1 QLEQYMQLMENDI
14 VIKLS
19 AGSDDV
25 SKEMTEL
32 VDELA
37 TMSPKV
43 KVENTE
49 LERTPSFSINRP
61 GEDTGITFAGL
72 PLGHEFTS
80 LVLALLQVSGR
91 APKVDESLIERVQ
104 KLEGEHHFVT
114 YVSLSCH
121 NCPVVV
127 QALNVMAV
135 LNPNVTHTMVEGG
148 AFKEEVESKNIMG
161 VPTIFLNGEEWGSGR
176 MELDDILTELGSE
189 ADPSE

>member
-1 QLEQYMQLMENDI
+1 
-14 VIKLS
+14 
-19 AGSDDV
+19 
-25 SKEMTEL
+25 
-32 VDELA
+32 
-37 TMSPKV
+37 
-43 KVENTE
+43 
-49 LERTPSFSINRP
+49 
-61 GEDTGITFAGL
+61 
-72 PLGHEFTS
+72 
-80 LVLALLQVSGR
+80 LLQVSGR

-189 ADPSE
+189 ADPSEFEGKEPFDVLIIGGGPAGGSAAIYAARKGVRTGILTDRLGGQVLDTQTIENFISVKETNGPA